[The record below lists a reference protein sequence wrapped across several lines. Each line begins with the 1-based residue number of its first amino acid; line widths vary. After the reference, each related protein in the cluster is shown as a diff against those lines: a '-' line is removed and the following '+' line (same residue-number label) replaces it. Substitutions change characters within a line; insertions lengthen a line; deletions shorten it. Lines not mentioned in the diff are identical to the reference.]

1 MPFGPWAAPLGAKA
15 GGAALWGEGTGDGE
29 NIRFRTGG
37 REGGAWTGSGHE
49 AAVLGEHHWQ

>member
-1 MPFGPWAAPLGAKA
+1 MVAKA

-49 AAVLGEHHWQ
+49 AAVLGEHRWQ